1 MKLYKSPVTIHEQ
14 IVNDLI
20 ADYQDGKNKAI
31 CKAIVKIGIDVNKDE
46 LIKALHY
53 DRQQYKK
60 GYEDAVKDFAERL
73 TTKIVN
79 TPFGVNCTGE
89 TDSYKE
95 GCLHGLVAKQN
106 NVIDMIDNLL
116 KEMVGGN
123 NATD

>member
-20 ADYQDGKNKAI
+20 ADYREGRDKAI
-31 CKAIVKIGIDVNKDE
+31 CKAIVKIGIDVNKEE

-60 GYEDAVKDFAERL
+60 GYEDAVKDFAEKVKASKDIL
-73 TTKIVN
+73 FNNIYSG
-79 TPFGVNCTGE
+79 F
-89 TDSYKE
+89 
-95 GCLHGLVAKQN
+95 HF
-106 NVIDMIDNLL
+106 NVIIDSIA

-123 NATD
+123 NG